1 MAIIAVKFPTG
12 TVLAVGNPHSPVF
25 MSTRAA
31 AIHPLIQ
38 TIPVCSLPMTVATLL
53 PLFSKAGTDIVVC
66 VDAAQKPLGAIALT
80 RLLPHLHALNTPI
93 SSQWLDPLITVQ
105 LTENREILF
114 PPTLNLQTHSQ
125 KYYSVVNHLGCYQGL
140 INGWQILP
148 LLPPPP
154 AQPLQTLTALLEQI
168 PLPLMLQ
175 TQAGQILQRNRPW
188 QLHID
193 EQEESWHQDH
203 QAAPHRSP
211 QADCPPPSGKITE
224 ICLPAATPP
233 SGSKHHQDSPRT
245 WKLLRFPFPLTA
257 DGELLWLVLA
267 TDITEQRQL
276 CKELAAKNADLV
288 QLNRLKDEF
297 LACISHELKTPLT
310 AVLGLSKLLKDP
322 KLGPLNSRQSRY
334 AQLIYQSGR
343 QLMRVVNDILD
354 LTRLETGQLKL
365 NPEPVKVAALCDR
378 AYKQALSQTGDT
390 INPDAEVSPQ
400 TPFALVIEPGL
411 DDLVADELRL
421 RQMLSHLLENALKFT
436 PPTGQIGL
444 TVSRWQG
451 WIDFTV
457 WDTGI
462 GIPESAQHLIFQKFQ
477 QLESPL
483 TRQFEGAG
491 LGLVLT
497 QRLARA
503 HGGEISFISQ
513 PGEGSR
519 FTLLLPPSPPQPS
532 QPQPP
537 TPNQWVLIVEVVPR
551 YIERLTHQLQQLG
564 YRVLIARSGTEALEK
579 ARQIQPR
586 FILLNPLLPLLS
598 GWDVLT
604 LLKAD
609 PTTQGIPVLVT
620 ATHGERQLAQQ
631 NGANGFLTLPV
642 KLAPL
647 RESLLRL
654 QATLA
659 TAVRTLTLLH
669 LNANPQ
675 EQETGYSA
683 FVAQFGGNQLRR
695 PVVSSADGHQI
706 SYRLLEADDL
716 EQADILA
723 RVWKPDVL
731 LLDGRGVPNM
741 ASFLRSLTCYES
753 LVSRPLVT
761 LDKGTTA
768 IANQYPQLRVFPC
781 LIPITPQTIAALF
794 QVIQVAVGITV
805 QSNILV
811 ACDGL
816 QSHISKQPNFLHAL
830 TQYLHTAGLRPILSK
845 SWPEAKRQLQ
855 QNTVD
860 LFMIYVDHQSCE
872 SAWLQRLDY
881 VHGHYEH
888 LPMLL
893 LDYRDLSPTSP
904 NALRSRVTATI
915 TDRDESMTVL
925 LQRVH
930 QMVAGCWR

>member
-1 MAIIAVKFPTG
+1 
-12 TVLAVGNPHSPVF
+12 
-25 MSTRAA
+25 MSMRAA
-31 AIHPLIQ
+31 TIHPLIQ

-80 RLLPHLHALNTPI
+80 RLLPHLKALNTPI
-93 SSQWLDPLITVQ
+93 PCQWLDPLITVQ
-105 LTENREILF
+105 LTESGEILL
-114 PPTLNLQTHSQ
+114 PPALNSDTHDQ
-125 KYYSVVNHLGCYQGL
+125 KYYGVVDDLGQFQGL

-148 LLPPPP
+148 LLRSPPLPE
-154 AQPLQTLTALLEQI
+154 PLHTLTALLEQI

-175 TQAGQILQRNRPW
+175 TQTGQVLQQNRLW
-188 QLHID
+188 QQHID
-193 EQEESWHQDH
+193 EQAEVWRSQHHGDADH
-203 QAAPHRSP
+203 PGQTDPVPAWE
-211 QADCPPPSGKITE
+211 KITE
-224 ICLPAATPP
+224 ICLPTAASLPNT
-233 SGSKHHQDSPRT
+233 KHHPDNPST
-245 WKLLRFPFPLTA
+245 WKLLRFPFLLPLTA
-257 DGELLWLVLA
+257 DGEPLWLVFA

-310 AVLGLSKLLKDP
+310 AVLGLSNLLKDT
-322 KLGPLNSRQSRY
+322 KLGPLNPRQSRY

-365 NPEPVKVAALCDR
+365 NPEPVKVATLCDR
-378 AYKQALSQTGDT
+378 AYKHALTQMGDT
-390 INPDAEVSPQ
+390 LNPDGEVSPQ
-400 TPFALVIEPGL
+400 TPFTLVIEPGL
-411 DDLVADELRL
+411 EDLIADELRL

-436 PPTGQIGL
+436 PPTGQMGL
-444 TVSRWQG
+444 TVSRWHG

-503 HGGEISFISQ
+503 HGGEISFVSQ
-513 PGEGSR
+513 PGQGSR

-532 QPQPP
+532 HTDPQPP
-537 TPNQWVLIVEVVPR
+537 TPNQLVLIVEVVPR

-586 FILLNPLLPLLS
+586 IILLNPLLPLLS

-609 PTTQGIPVLVT
+609 PATQEIPVLVT

-654 QATLA
+654 RATVA
-659 TAVRTLTLLH
+659 GSMRTLTLLH
-669 LNANPQ
+669 LNASAQ
-675 EQETGYSA
+675 GQETGYSA
-683 FVAQFGGNQLRR
+683 FVAQFGGANQRR
-695 PVVSSADGHQI
+695 PVVSSTDGHQL

-731 LLDGRGVPNM
+731 LLDGRDVSNM

-761 LDKGTTA
+761 LNKGTTA

-781 LIPITPQTIAALF
+781 LIPITPQTITALF
-794 QVIQVAVGITV
+794 QVIQIAVGITV

-811 ACDGL
+811 ACDGFPTKP
-816 QSHISKQPNFLHAL
+816 HAQPGEQPTFLHAL

-860 LFMIYVDHQSCE
+860 LLVIYVDDESSE
-872 SAWLQRLDY
+872 SAWLQRLEAMPA
-881 VHGHYEH
+881 HYEH
-888 LPMLL
+888 LPILL
-893 LDYRDLSPTSP
+893 LDYRNVLPPGP
-904 NALRSRVTATI
+904 NALRERVTAMI
-915 TDRDESMTVL
+915 TDRDQSMTVL

>member
-1 MAIIAVKFPTG
+1 
-12 TVLAVGNPHSPVF
+12 
-25 MSTRAA
+25 MSIRAA

-38 TIPVCSLPMTVATLL
+38 TLPVCSLPMTMATLL

-66 VDAAQKPLGAIALT
+66 VDAAQKPLGTIALT

-105 LTENREILF
+105 LTENCEILF
-114 PPTLNLQTHSQ
+114 PPTLNPDTHGQ
-125 KYYSVVNHLGCYQGL
+125 KYYGVVDDLGCYQGL

-148 LLPPPP
+148 LLRPPPLP
-154 AQPLQTLTALLEQI
+154 EPLQTLTALLEQI

-175 TQAGQILQRNRPW
+175 TQTGQVLQQNRLWQQHMEEQGEFWREHNQTADYPAPADRTPPW
-188 QLHID
+188 
-193 EQEESWHQDH
+193 S
-203 QAAPHRSP
+203 
-211 QADCPPPSGKITE
+211 KITE
-224 ICLPAATPP
+224 ICLPTADPRERTYPLT
-233 SGSKHHQDSPRT
+233 GSKRHQDSPRT
-245 WKLLRFPFPLTA
+245 WKLLRFPFLPPLTA
-257 DGELLWLVLA
+257 DGELLWLVFA

-310 AVLGLSKLLKDP
+310 AVLGLSNLLKDP

-411 DDLVADELRL
+411 EDLIADELRL

-436 PPTGQIGL
+436 PPTGQMGL
-444 TVSRWQG
+444 TVSRWHG

-513 PGEGSR
+513 PGQGSR
-519 FTLLLPPSPPQPS
+519 FTLLLPPSPPEPS
-532 QPQPP
+532 HTQPQPP
-537 TPNQWVLIVEVVPR
+537 IPNQLVLIVEVVPR

-586 FILLNPLLPLLS
+586 IILLNPLLPLLS

-609 PTTQGIPVLVT
+609 PATQGIPVLIT

-654 QATLA
+654 QATL
-659 TAVRTLTLLH
+659 TNTVRTLTLLH
-669 LNANPQ
+669 LNASAQ
-675 EQETGYSA
+675 GQETGYSA
-683 FVAQFGGNQLRR
+683 FVAQFGGTNRLRR

-731 LLDGRGVPNM
+731 LLDGRDVPNM

-794 QVIQVAVGITV
+794 QVIQIAVGITV

-816 QSHISKQPNFLHAL
+816 QSKPHPQPPGEQPTFLHAL

-860 LFMIYVDHQSCE
+860 LLVIYVDWESCE

-881 VHGHYEH
+881 VHEHYEH
-888 LPMLL
+888 LPILL
-893 LDYRDLSPTSP
+893 LDYRDLSPTNP